1 VSQRKRGTFCEG
13 WLGGAS
19 RAPQTFSAD
28 SSERSM
34 ERGSLT
40 YTSVVLHFEQAG
52 EEVLT
57 VPLSTIDR

>member
-1 VSQRKRGTFCEG
+1 
-13 WLGGAS
+13 
-19 RAPQTFSAD
+19 
-28 SSERSM
+28 M